1 MCHARTF
8 IKFSYLSNCM
18 YNCLLCCCVICHKFN
33 HSLRYNSEIT
43 GKKSKQKILVADIAE
58 FTWKV
63 VWSEGSE
70 IVNTSAR
77 VDNALHQGIPLPT
90 GWRAALTALRLL
102 KDARRIPA
110 SDLPLEV
117 PEIHCDMIGVP
128 KRVVQQAH
136 GRSPGT
142 LITLTEQGCPV
153 NYVLLAHVHADV
165 WICSPGNLLLD
176 ILSSSC
182 TLLQGDKSCV
192 EKDLSVH
199 EFWFDTTV
207 PGRRVRKHS
216 LAGNLQQY
224 IKKYGLAF
232 DELVADQTWKAEER
246 LAVMEGRTIQIDAAG
261 FMYERNPFR
270 WQSDGWISQVVT
282 QFVWHW
288 QEHHVFQF
296 KRVSVHLNN
305 AIQGDLPLPDKL
317 ITDATLHKRLL
328 KRAERETKQTYCEC
342 KYLGLKTE
350 SGFEPNP
357 AAWTIDGR
365 KSHQQV
371 WLEFSNVRNASTN
384 RLHRVPVHV
393 TTLLNRST
401 RAPGNPLTVTAA
413 RRLRFSL
420 EFMDAFA
427 NEKMPGM
434 TFCGVMYDCPDRPE
448 FVRQLPND
456 VDIQHEKFFWNL
468 PSGEC
473 ICKSLVELRDM
484 QPDELTPEDHIDSY
498 KEVADQLGYDI
509 LGVPATDLD
518 NSKFDEYRR
527 ANDLGNLS
535 ERRWEQDIIWAK
547 PEKESEKCWFIS
559 NAGLKELL
567 DICVHMH
574 CDVASLYLCFVRMLH
589 TGVGCMNVTTFSN

>member
-1 MCHARTF
+1 MCALLMGHLTVDVFNDFLLFMLQFCFDALKCSIPHTFVSSQLLLLAVRTTWQLALVQW
-8 IKFSYLSNCM
+8 STSP
-18 YNCLLCCCVICHKFN
+18 VW
-33 HSLRYNSEIT
+33 
-43 GKKSKQKILVADIAE
+43 LVA
-58 FTWKV
+58 T
-63 VWSEGSE
+63 
-70 IVNTSAR
+70 
-77 VDNALHQGIPLPT
+77 
-90 GWRAALTALRLL
+90 
-102 KDARRIPA
+102 
-110 SDLPLEV
+110 
-117 PEIHCDMIGVP
+117 
-128 KRVVQQAH
+128 
-136 GRSPGT
+136 
-142 LITLTEQGCPV
+142 
-153 NYVLLAHVHADV
+153 
-165 WICSPGNLLLD
+165 
-176 ILSSSC
+176 
-182 TLLQGDKSCV
+182 
-192 EKDLSVH
+192 
-199 EFWFDTTV
+199 
-207 PGRRVRKHS
+207 
-216 LAGNLQQY
+216 
-224 IKKYGLAF
+224 GLAREWGCGP
-232 DELVADQTWKAEER
+232 DLETC
-246 LAVMEGRTIQIDAAG
+246 VMEGRTIQIDAAG

-270 WQSDGWISQVVT
+270 WQSDGRISHVVA

-296 KRVSVHLNN
+296 KRVSVRLDHV
-305 AIQGDLPLPDKL
+305 IQGDLPLPDNL

-357 AAWTIDGR
+357 AAWTIDGW

-434 TFCGVMYDCPDRPE
+434 TFCGVMYECPERPE

-567 DICVHMH
+567 DVCVHIH
-574 CDVASLYLCFVRMLH
+574 YDFAP
-589 TGVGCMNVTTFSN
+589 